1 MLLEKQPLS
10 MEELESQSAIE
21 LPERDTLL
29 VTIVIGRIDVIDDIT
44 ITVRNVDIAAQICAQ
59 LIATGNFT
67 CEPVANQ

>member
-29 VTIVIGRIDVIDDIT
+29 VTIIINNVLNNNTVE
-44 ITVRNVDIAAQICAQ
+44 ITVRDVSVLVQVCANV
-59 LIATGNFT
+59 LNTNPNLT
-67 CEPVANQ
+67 CRQA